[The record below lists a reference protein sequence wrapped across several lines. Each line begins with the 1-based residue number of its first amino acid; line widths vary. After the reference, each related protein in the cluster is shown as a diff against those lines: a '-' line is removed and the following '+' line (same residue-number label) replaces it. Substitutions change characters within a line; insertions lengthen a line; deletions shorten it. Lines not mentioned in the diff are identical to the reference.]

1 MVQGT
6 PIGAGAGAHATRGA
20 PGESGFAFAFLVFV
34 IASSPF
40 TAADVAAGTSIF
52 IPRGADAFFA
62 TGAPFIHIRA
72 GTFFIISSGIIRA
85 GAAGSARGAAVN
97 ISPRIAGVSIAFNLI
112 FCAAAAGATAVFD
125 ISGGDI
131 AGGIIVPI
139 AGVATFF
146 IFAVAGRA
154 LALFVSAGAG
164 LVIFRITGTPRVP
177 IAVIRTFAA
186 GGLSGAAFLI
196 GIALQSASLLIIRF
210 NRPRA
215 ARRTPA
221 KVRPRTRAATIPR
234 IRYKTHGGREP

>member
-34 IASSPF
+34 IASSAF

-62 TGAPFIHIRA
+62 ARAPFIHIRA
-72 GTFFIISSGIIRA
+72 GAFFIISSGVIRA

-97 ISPRIAGVSIAFNLI
+97 ISSGIAGVSIAFNLI

-154 LALFVSAGAG
+154 LTLFISAGAG
-164 LVIFRITGTPRVP
+164 FVIFGATFAAGVP
-177 IAVIRTFAA
+177 IAVIGAFAA

-196 GIALQSASLLIIRF
+196 GIAL
-210 NRPRA
+210 
-215 ARRTPA
+215 
-221 KVRPRTRAATIPR
+221 
-234 IRYKTHGGREP
+234 

>member
-6 PIGAGAGAHATRGA
+6 PVGAGAGAHAARGA

-34 IASSPF
+34 IASSP
-40 TAADVAAGTSIF
+40 VAASVVRTRAGVF
-52 IPRGADAFFA
+52 IPRRADAFFA

-72 GTFFIISSGIIRA
+72 GTFFIISSGIVRA

-112 FCAAAAGATAVFD
+112 FCAAASGATAVFD

-131 AGGIIVPI
+131 AGGIIVPV

-154 LALFVSAGAG
+154 LALFISAGAG
-164 LVIFRITGTPRVP
+164 FVIFGATFAAGVP
-177 IAVIRTFAA
+177 IAVIRAFAA

-196 GIALQSASLLIIRF
+196 GIAL
-210 NRPRA
+210 
-215 ARRTPA
+215 
-221 KVRPRTRAATIPR
+221 
-234 IRYKTHGGREP
+234 